1 MSEIFRDRT
10 EGVIARRE
18 DLLRKRRDEFV
29 MMPHAIRRVVVAR
42 AARKAAS
49 IAMIIAGIG
58 MVAVALSPSLAS
70 RIAGCLPGINPAV
83 ISTFVGAAWV
93 LGLVAYATSRARSE
107 HRFAVEMS
115 TTVLPGEDVDNDIDR
130 LSHERPSMVARRMA
144 HRLEVASAALPV
156 AAAAFVLPA
165 TLVYFAHAIYA
176 KGWPSTM
183 AYEQNL
189 ITVGSA
195 LAAAA
200 GAGVVAGIAMTRKS
214 ARSPRVTKP
223 AWFLAIAMGAIAAYA
238 LKTRELPITWL
249 CTVLAVISGSI
260 AVINGWLAKERAAL
274 EVNDPAAGSEL
285 FTLRGL
291 LDATKRTFA
300 SVRAHITP
308 PMVVASAAFG
318 VLLVCAGSPIPAGT
332 TKASASV
339 KPQGIAVGTVG
350 SSRAIGKS
358 GNSSYEVTPTT
369 DGRLRVTATF
379 VDGKPINIVGLHG
392 ISAIPKTRKARVV
405 VDHQANDLPGQVAVT
420 PFAGDDTTAA
430 LHMGSDALEQRFS
443 TSVCGIEEQT
453 LGLSLV
459 PDSSW
464 PAGAYTAT
472 FLVEPML
479 ELANCDVQVD

>member
-49 IAMIIAGIG
+49 IAMITAGIG

-70 RIAGCLPGINPAV
+70 RIAGGLPGINPAV

-130 LSHERPSMVARRMA
+130 LSHERPAMVARRMA

-165 TLVYFAHAIYA
+165 TLVYVAHGIYA
-176 KGWPSTM
+176 KGWPSTA

-189 ITVGSA
+189 IHVGAA
-195 LAAAA
+195 LTAAAV
-200 GAGVVAGIAMTRKS
+200 AGVVAAIAMTRRS

-223 AWFLAIAMGAIAAYA
+223 AFFFAILMGAIAAYA

-260 AVINGWLAKERAAL
+260 AVVNGWLAKERAAL

-291 LDATKRTFA
+291 YDAGKRTVA

-308 PMVVASAAFG
+308 PMVVATAAFG

-332 TKASASV
+332 TKASAAV
-339 KPQGIAVGTVG
+339 NKQAGFAVGSIDRG
-350 SSRAIGKS
+350 RSIKN
-358 GNSSYEVTPTT
+358 GNSSYQTALTN
-369 DGRLRVTATF
+369 DGRVRIIATF
-379 VDGKPINIVGLHG
+379 VEGKPIDVAGLPG
-392 ISAIPKTRKARVV
+392 MTAIPHNWKARVFV
-405 VDHQANDLPGQVAVT
+405 RLDSSDMPGLVAVT
-420 PFAGDDTTAA
+420 PFPGDAANAA
-430 LHMGSDALEQRFS
+430 LHMGGDAIEQRFV
-443 TSVCGIEEQT
+443 TSVCGIEDQPV
-453 LGLSLV
+453 GLSLV
-459 PDSSW
+459 PDADW
-464 PAGAYTAT
+464 PAGTYTAT
-472 FLVEPML
+472 FTVEPQL
-479 ELANCDVQVD
+479 ELAACDYE

>member
-49 IAMIIAGIG
+49 LAMITAGIG

-115 TTVLPGEDVDNDIDR
+115 TTVLPGEDLDNDIDR

-165 TLVYFAHAIYA
+165 TLVYVAHAIYA

-189 ITVGSA
+189 IQVGSA
-195 LAAAA
+195 LTAAAV
-200 GAGVVAGIAMTRKS
+200 AGVVAGIAITRRS
-214 ARSPRVTKP
+214 ARSPRVTNP
-223 AWFLAIAMGAIAAYA
+223 AWFLAIVMGAIAAYA
-238 LKTRELPITWL
+238 LETRELPVTRL
-249 CTVLAVISGSI
+249 CTVLAVLSGSI
-260 AVINGWLAKERAAL
+260 AVIDGWLAKERAAL

-291 LDATKRTFA
+291 FEACKRSFLSA
-300 SVRAHITP
+300 RAHVTP
-308 PMVVASAAFG
+308 PMVVASCAFG
-318 VLLVCAGSPIPAGT
+318 VLLVCAGSPIPTGPR
-332 TKASASV
+332 KASASIHN
-339 KPQGIAVGTVG
+339 GIAVGTVG
-350 SSRAIGKS
+350 STRALVKS
-358 GNSSYEVTPTT
+358 GDSSFDITPTN
-369 DGRLRVTATF
+369 DGRLRITATF
-379 VDGKPINIVGLHG
+379 VDGKPIQINGLHG
-392 ISAIPKTRKARVV
+392 IGAIPQSWKARVV
-405 VDHQANDLPGQVAVT
+405 VRLETNDLPGQVSVT
-420 PFAGDDTTAA
+420 PFMGDDTVAP
-430 LHMGSDALEQRFS
+430 LHMGGDATEQRFS
-443 TSVCGIEEQT
+443 TSVCGIEQQRV
-453 LGLSLV
+453 GLSLV

-472 FLVEPML
+472 FLVEPTL
-479 ELANCDVQVD
+479 ELAICNDFE